1 MNVGSTFIQRGHT
14 FKGSAML
21 SISVLP
27 FPFVIHK
34 WSGQSLLKMR
44 LGVPT
49 SWLPILLLWP
59 WISKVE
65 CAHLRGMLVNTLR
78 CGNNFCNFYTFSI
91 NKKKKSTPIN
101 MDCAWHLHIVSTFDV
116 QCHMRYE
123 LVFFNFQ
130 HLVTYCDPKKGFMDF
145 LKNII
150 FTKLNFTK
158 WTIGLKRLLFK
169 KLVEF
174 LSWLSG

>member
-78 CGNNFCNFYTFSI
+78 CGNNFCNFYTFAI
-91 NKKKKSTPIN
+91 HKKKNQPLLIWIVPGISTLSL
-101 MDCAWHLHIVSTFDV
+101 HLMFNVTWGMNWYSLTFS
-116 QCHMRYE
+116 
-123 LVFFNFQ
+123 
-130 HLVTYCDPKKGFMDF
+130 
-145 LKNII
+145 I
-150 FTKLNFTK
+150 
-158 WTIGLKRLLFK
+158 
-169 KLVEF
+169 
-174 LSWLSG
+174 